1 MSATR
6 TFASTS
12 ALQVAH
18 RVFHLS
24 ATEPTDLY
32 LHGEHL
38 HADLPPGRLLLPPL
52 RDLLLQPG
60 TSLAARD
67 AVWAE
72 LIRRA
77 RDGSS
82 SWLVAAI
89 GMAMPGLLREA
100 RALSL
105 GRPGER
111 DDLESAMAEGFVR
124 ELRRVDTTRRALC
137 TRLIRAAR
145 RAGLAHLHRDAGTE
159 VTGWASLEAKA
170 PQAPFGHP
178 DFVLV
183 NAVRAGILSTQEA
196 ALIAVT
202 RLEQVPIDTLAAELG
217 VRTNTLVVRR
227 HRAEHRL
234 RDAIHAGTVTGQL
247 TAAAASTARRASG
260 PEACAPVSATVRQ
273 QHGNRALTQRP

>member
-1 MSATR
+1 MSGTR
-6 TFASTS
+6 PLTSSS
-12 ALQVAH
+12 ALAVAH
-18 RVFHLS
+18 RVFLLS
-24 ATEPTDLY
+24 VTEPTELY
-32 LHGEHL
+32 LHGEHV
-38 HADLPPGRLLLPPL
+38 HPDLPAGKLLLLPL

-60 TSLAARD
+60 TSVAARN

-77 RDGSS
+77 RTDSS
-82 SWLVAAI
+82 IWLVAAM
-89 GMAMPGLLREA
+89 GMAMPGLMREA
-100 RALSL
+100 RALSS
-105 GRPGER
+105 GRRIDR

-124 ELRRVDTTRRALC
+124 ELRRIDAGGRALC

-145 RAGLAHLHRDAGTE
+145 RAGLAQLYREAAADT
-159 VTGWASLEAKA
+159 TGWAPLEPKA

-183 NAVRAGILSTQEA
+183 NAVHAGILTAVEA

-202 RLEQVPIDTLAAELG
+202 RLEDVPIAAVAADLG

-234 RDAIHAGTVTGQL
+234 ADAIRAGALAGRTVTPAT
-247 TAAAASTARRASG
+247 TA
-260 PEACAPVSATVRQ
+260 P
-273 QHGNRALTQRP
+273 